1 MVTVTEHSKGW
12 SVVSSLNGLDLTRH
26 LNMFLLIY
34 SKQNYWIQIAR
45 SVKKDLWIFLSDIE
59 ANYSNLPII
68 IQIQWP
74 H

>member
-59 ANYSNLPII
+59 ANYSYLPII